1 MITSR
6 SSRFIIL
13 GLLFAVQLRAVTHAH
28 ALDTNTA
35 RVTLRDDHIEVAL
48 EIDLL
53 GLLSAVSPK
62 HPDPT
67 ALAVS
72 DEAALTALVQRTKD
86 LLQSGSRL
94 TVNGV
99 AAPLVV
105 TAFPSANEVRFLAAY
120 ASANQQAQH
129 ELVALRLET
138 PKPVS
143 GAKSIAVTLPKE
155 AGSVLFTFI
164 QPATRL
170 AVAGERV
177 GFTVLAPPA
186 APMTK

>member
-1 MITSR
+1 VIIFR
-6 SSRFIIL
+6 SSSLVLFV
-13 GLLFAVQLRAVTHAH
+13 LLFALQLRAVSSAH
-28 ALDTNTA
+28 TLDMNTA

-53 GLLSAVSPK
+53 GLVSAISPK

-67 ALAVS
+67 ALAIS
-72 DEAALTALVQRTKD
+72 DEAVLTALVQRTKET
-86 LLQSGSRL
+86 LQAGSRL

-99 AAPLVV
+99 VAPLLV
-105 TAFPSANEVRFLAAY
+105 TAFPSASEVRFLAAY

-129 ELVALRLET
+129 ELVSLRLET

-143 GAKSIAVTLPKE
+143 GAKNISVSLPKE
-155 AGSVLFTFI
+155 AGQVLFTFI

-170 AVAGERV
+170 AAAGERV
-177 GFTVLAPPA
+177 GFSVLVPQSVPT
-186 APMTK
+186 TK

>member
-1 MITSR
+1 MTISR
-6 SSRFIIL
+6 NLSL
-13 GLLFAVQLRAVTHAH
+13 VLLALLFAIQLSAVSFAH
-28 ALDTNTA
+28 ALDMNTA

-48 EIDLL
+48 EVDLL
-53 GLLSAVSPK
+53 TLVSAASPK

-72 DEAALTALVQRTKD
+72 DDAALIAVVQRTKD

-99 AAPLVV
+99 TAPLVV
-105 TAFPSANEVRFLAAY
+105 TAFPTAGEVRFLAAY
-120 ASANQQAQH
+120 ASANQQAPH

-143 GAKSIAVTLPKE
+143 GAKNIALTLPKE
-155 AGSVLFTFI
+155 AGQVLFTFI

-170 AVAGERV
+170 AAAGERV
-177 GFTVLAPPA
+177 GFSVLVPQGSSS
-186 APMTK
+186 TK

>member
-1 MITSR
+1 MITSKR
-6 SSRFIIL
+6 SYFVL
-13 GLLFAVQLRAVTHAH
+13 CALLFAIQLRATAAAH
-28 ALDTNTA
+28 TLDMNTA

-48 EIDLL
+48 EVDLL
-53 GLLSAVSPK
+53 GLVSAVSPK

-72 DEAALTALVQRTKD
+72 DDATLTALVQRTKD

-99 AAPLVV
+99 TAPLVV
-105 TAFPSANEVRFLAAY
+105 TAFPSASEVRFIAAY

-138 PKPVS
+138 PKPVT
-143 GAKSIAVTLPKE
+143 GAKNIAVTLPKE
-155 AGSVLFTFI
+155 AGQVLFTFI

-170 AVAGERV
+170 AAAGERV
-177 GFTVLAPPA
+177 GFSVLVPQSAPV
-186 APMTK
+186 TK